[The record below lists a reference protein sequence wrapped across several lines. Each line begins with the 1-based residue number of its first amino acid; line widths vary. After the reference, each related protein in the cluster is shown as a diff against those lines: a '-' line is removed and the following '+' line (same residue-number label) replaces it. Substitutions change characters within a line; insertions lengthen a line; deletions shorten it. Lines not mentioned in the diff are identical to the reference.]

1 MKKSLLFL
9 VFLLVGCGSVVS
21 SNESTTSNGNS
32 SSSSNTSSTTSEN
45 TTASST
51 SLKESTTSSNS
62 DIVSDTNANTSVS
75 EEKIMNVNL
84 INNYTAVHLEEN
96 EDARNNIFSRFN
108 DILDN
113 ATYKKVD
120 LDNSALKILKEGKW
134 TLNFKY
140 SISKIS
146 LKARTYTKTYKDYQ
160 TGEDVINVDS
170 AKFYVNNIDTNLENV
185 EGQES
190 IYKDYLITF
199 ENVVSSIEII
209 SLEGRTYLESMKIY
223 YVI

>member
-9 VFLLVGCGSVVS
+9 IFLLVGCGSVVS
-21 SNESTTSNGNS
+21 SNESATSNGNS
-32 SSSSNTSSTTSEN
+32 SSTSDNT
-45 TTASST
+45 
-51 SLKESTTSSNS
+51 TTSSISLKDSITSSRS
-62 DIVSDTNANTSVS
+62 DIVSDNSAS

-96 EDARNNIFSRFN
+96 EEARNNIFSRFN

-120 LDNSALKILKEGKW
+120 LDNSALKILKGGEWK
-134 TLNFKY
+134 LNFKY

-170 AKFYVNNIDTNLENV
+170 AKLYVNNIDTNLENI

-190 IYKDYLITF
+190 VYKDYLITF
-199 ENVVSSIEII
+199 ENVVSSIEIT

>member
-1 MKKSLLFL
+1 MKKNLLFL
-9 VFLLVGCGSVVS
+9 IFLLVGCGSVVS
-21 SNESTTSNGNS
+21 SNESITSNGNS
-32 SSSSNTSSTTSEN
+32 SSSLDTSL
-45 TTASST
+45 T
-51 SLKESTTSSNS
+51 SLKESNTSSSSN
-62 DIVSDTNANTSVS
+62 IVSDTSAN
-75 EEKIMNVNL
+75 EEKIRNVNL

-96 EDARNNIFSRFN
+96 EEARNNIFSRFN

-160 TGEDVINVDS
+160 TGEDVINADRT
-170 AKFYVNNIDTNLENV
+170 KLYVNNIDANLENV
-185 EGQES
+185 DGQES

-199 ENVVSSIEII
+199 ENVVSSIEIT

-223 YVI
+223 YII

>member
-1 MKKSLLFL
+1 MKKNLLFL
-9 VFLLVGCGSVVS
+9 IFLLVGCGSVAS
-21 SNESTTSNGNS
+21 SNESITSNGNS
-32 SSSSNTSSTTSEN
+32 SSSLDKSL
-45 TTASST
+45 T
-51 SLKESTTSSNS
+51 SLKESITSSSSN
-62 DIVSDTNANTSVS
+62 IVSDTSAN
-75 EEKIMNVNL
+75 EEKIRNVNL

-96 EDARNNIFSRFN
+96 EEARNNIFSRFN

-134 TLNFKY
+134 ILNFKY

-160 TGEDVINVDS
+160 TGEDVINSDR
-170 AKFYVNNIDTNLENV
+170 AKLYVNNIDANLENV
-185 EGQES
+185 DGQES

-199 ENVVSSIEII
+199 ENVVSSIEIT

-223 YVI
+223 YII

>member
-9 VFLLVGCGSVVS
+9 IFLLVGCGSVVS
-21 SNESTTSNGNS
+21 SNESATSNGNS
-32 SSSSNTSSTTSEN
+32 SSTSDNT
-45 TTASST
+45 
-51 SLKESTTSSNS
+51 TTSSISLKDSITSSSS
-62 DIVSDTNANTSVS
+62 DIVSDTSTS

-96 EDARNNIFSRFN
+96 EEARNNIFSRFN

-120 LDNSALKILKEGKW
+120 LDNSALKILKGGEWK
-134 TLNFKY
+134 LNFKY

-160 TGEDVINVDS
+160 TCEDVINADR
-170 AKFYVNNIDTNLENV
+170 AKLYVNNIDANLENV
-185 EGQES
+185 DGQES

-199 ENVVSSIEII
+199 ENVVSSIEIT

-223 YVI
+223 YII

>member
-9 VFLLVGCGSVVS
+9 IFLLVGCGSVVS
-21 SNESTTSNGNS
+21 SNESATSNGNS
-32 SSSSNTSSTTSEN
+32 SSTSDNT
-45 TTASST
+45 
-51 SLKESTTSSNS
+51 TTSSISLKDSITSSSS
-62 DIVSDTNANTSVS
+62 DIVSDTSTS

-96 EDARNNIFSRFN
+96 EEARNNIFSRFN

-120 LDNSALKILKEGKW
+120 LDNSALKILKGGEWK
-134 TLNFKY
+134 LNFKY

-160 TGEDVINVDS
+160 TGEDVINADR
-170 AKFYVNNIDTNLENV
+170 AKLYVNNIDANLENV
-185 EGQES
+185 DGQES

-199 ENVVSSIEII
+199 ENVVSSIEIT

-223 YVI
+223 YII

>member
-1 MKKSLLFL
+1 MKKNLLFL
-9 VFLLVGCGSVVS
+9 IVLLVGCGSVVS
-21 SNESTTSNGNS
+21 SNESITSNGNS
-32 SSSSNTSSTTSEN
+32 SSSLDTSL
-45 TTASST
+45 T
-51 SLKESTTSSNS
+51 SLKESITSSSSN
-62 DIVSDTNANTSVS
+62 IVSDTSAN
-75 EEKIMNVNL
+75 EEKIRNVNL

-96 EDARNNIFSRFN
+96 EEARNNIFSRFN

-160 TGEDVINVDS
+160 TGEDVINADR
-170 AKFYVNNIDTNLENV
+170 AKLYVNNIDANLENV
-185 EGQES
+185 DGQES

-199 ENVVSSIEII
+199 ENVVSSIEIT

-223 YVI
+223 YII

>member
-9 VFLLVGCGSVVS
+9 IFLLVGCGSVVS
-21 SNESTTSNGNS
+21 SNESATSNGNS
-32 SSSSNTSSTTSEN
+32 SSTSDNT
-45 TTASST
+45 
-51 SLKESTTSSNS
+51 TTSSISLKDSITSSSS
-62 DIVSDTNANTSVS
+62 DIVSDTSTS

-96 EDARNNIFSRFN
+96 EEARNNIFSRFN

-120 LDNSALKILKEGKW
+120 LDNSALKILKGGEWK
-134 TLNFKY
+134 LNFKY

-170 AKFYVNNIDTNLENV
+170 AKLYVNNIDTNLENI

-199 ENVVSSIEII
+199 ENVVSSIEIT

>member
-9 VFLLVGCGSVVS
+9 IFLLVGCGSVVS
-21 SNESTTSNGNS
+21 SNESATSNGNS
-32 SSSSNTSSTTSEN
+32 SSTSDNT
-45 TTASST
+45 
-51 SLKESTTSSNS
+51 TTSSISLKDSIISSSS
-62 DIVSDTNANTSVS
+62 DIVSDTSASK
-75 EEKIMNVNL
+75 EKIMNVNL

-96 EDARNNIFSRFN
+96 EEARNNIFSRFN

-120 LDNSALKILKEGKW
+120 LDNSALKILKGGEWK
-134 TLNFKY
+134 LNFKY

-146 LKARTYTKTYKDYQ
+146 LKARTYTKKYKDYQ

-170 AKFYVNNIDTNLENV
+170 AKLYVNNIDTNLENV

-199 ENVVSSIEII
+199 ENVVSSIEIT
-209 SLEGRTYLESMKIY
+209 SSEGRTYLESMKIY

>member
-1 MKKSLLFL
+1 MKKNLLFL
-9 VFLLVGCGSVVS
+9 IFLLVGCGSVVS
-21 SNESTTSNGNS
+21 SNESITSNGNS
-32 SSSSNTSSTTSEN
+32 SSSLDTSL
-45 TTASST
+45 T
-51 SLKESTTSSNS
+51 SLKESITSSSSN
-62 DIVSDTNANTSVS
+62 IVSDTSAN
-75 EEKIMNVNL
+75 EEKIRNVNL

-96 EDARNNIFSRFN
+96 EEARNNIFSRFN

-160 TGEDVINVDS
+160 TGEDVINADS
-170 AKFYVNNIDTNLENV
+170 AKLYVNNIDANLENV
-185 EGQES
+185 DGQES

-199 ENVVSSIEII
+199 ENVVSSIEIT

-223 YVI
+223 YII

>member
-1 MKKSLLFL
+1 MKKNLLFL
-9 VFLLVGCGSVVS
+9 IFLLVGCGSVVS
-21 SNESTTSNGNS
+21 SNESITSNGNS
-32 SSSSNTSSTTSEN
+32 SSSLDTSL
-45 TTASST
+45 T
-51 SLKESTTSSNS
+51 SLKESNTSSSSN
-62 DIVSDTNANTSVS
+62 IVSDTSAN
-75 EEKIMNVNL
+75 EEKIRNVNL

-96 EDARNNIFSRFN
+96 EEARNNIFSRFN

-120 LDNSALKILKEGKW
+120 LDNSALKILKGGKW

-160 TGEDVINVDS
+160 TGEDVINADR
-170 AKFYVNNIDTNLENV
+170 AKLYVNNIDANLENV
-185 EGQES
+185 DGQES

-199 ENVVSSIEII
+199 ENVVSSIEIT

-223 YVI
+223 YII

>member
-1 MKKSLLFL
+1 MKKNLLFL
-9 VFLLVGCGSVVS
+9 IFLLVGCGSVVS
-21 SNESTTSNGNS
+21 SNESITSNRNS
-32 SSSSNTSSTTSEN
+32 SSSLDTSL
-45 TTASST
+45 T
-51 SLKESTTSSNS
+51 SLKESITSSSSN
-62 DIVSDTNANTSVS
+62 IVSDTSAN
-75 EEKIMNVNL
+75 EEKIRNVNL

-96 EDARNNIFSRFN
+96 EEARNNIFSRFN

-160 TGEDVINVDS
+160 TGEDVINADR
-170 AKFYVNNIDTNLENV
+170 AKLYVNNIDANLENV
-185 EGQES
+185 DGQES

-199 ENVVSSIEII
+199 ENVVSSIEIT

-223 YVI
+223 YII

>member
-1 MKKSLLFL
+1 MKKNLLFL
-9 VFLLVGCGSVVS
+9 IFLLVGCGSVVS
-21 SNESTTSNGNS
+21 SNESITSNGNS
-32 SSSSNTSSTTSEN
+32 SSSLDTSL
-45 TTASST
+45 T
-51 SLKESTTSSNS
+51 SLKESITSSSSN
-62 DIVSDTNANTSVS
+62 IVSDTSAN
-75 EEKIMNVNL
+75 EEKIRNVNL

-96 EDARNNIFSRFN
+96 EEARNNIFSRFN

-160 TGEDVINVDS
+160 TGEDVINADR
-170 AKFYVNNIDTNLENV
+170 AKLYVNNIDANLENV
-185 EGQES
+185 DGQES

-199 ENVVSSIEII
+199 ENVVSSIEIT

-223 YVI
+223 YII

>member
-1 MKKSLLFL
+1 MKKNLLFL
-9 VFLLVGCGSVVS
+9 IFLLVGCGSVVS
-21 SNESTTSNGNS
+21 SNESITSNGNS
-32 SSSSNTSSTTSEN
+32 SSSLDTSL
-45 TTASST
+45 A
-51 SLKESTTSSNS
+51 SLKESITSSSSN
-62 DIVSDTNANTSVS
+62 IVSDTSAN
-75 EEKIMNVNL
+75 EEKIRNVNL

-96 EDARNNIFSRFN
+96 EEARNNIFSRFN

-134 TLNFKY
+134 ILNFKY

-160 TGEDVINVDS
+160 TGEDVINADR
-170 AKFYVNNIDTNLENV
+170 AKLYVNNIDANLENV
-185 EGQES
+185 DGQES

-199 ENVVSSIEII
+199 ENVVSSIEIT

-223 YVI
+223 YII

>member
-1 MKKSLLFL
+1 MKKNLLFL
-9 VFLLVGCGSVVS
+9 IFLLVGCGSVVS
-21 SNESTTSNGNS
+21 SNESITSNGNS
-32 SSSSNTSSTTSEN
+32 SSSLDTSL
-45 TTASST
+45 T
-51 SLKESTTSSNS
+51 SLKESITSSSSN
-62 DIVSDTNANTSVS
+62 IVFDTSAN
-75 EEKIMNVNL
+75 EEKIRNVNL

-96 EDARNNIFSRFN
+96 EEARNNIFSRFN

-160 TGEDVINVDS
+160 TGEDVINADR
-170 AKFYVNNIDTNLENV
+170 AKLYVNNIDANLENV
-185 EGQES
+185 DGQES

-199 ENVVSSIEII
+199 ENVVSSIEIT

-223 YVI
+223 YII

>member
-9 VFLLVGCGSVVS
+9 IFLLVGCGSVVS
-21 SNESTTSNGNS
+21 SNESATSNGNS
-32 SSSSNTSSTTSEN
+32 SSTSDNT
-45 TTASST
+45 
-51 SLKESTTSSNS
+51 TTSSISLKDSITSSSS
-62 DIVSDTNANTSVS
+62 DIVSDTSTS

-96 EDARNNIFSRFN
+96 EEARNNIFSRFN

-120 LDNSALKILKEGKW
+120 LDNSALKILKGGEWK
-134 TLNFKY
+134 LNFKY

-160 TGEDVINVDS
+160 TGEDVINADR
-170 AKFYVNNIDTNLENV
+170 AKLYVNNIDANLENV
-185 EGQES
+185 DGQES

-199 ENVVSSIEII
+199 ENVVSSIEIT

>member
-9 VFLLVGCGSVVS
+9 IFLLVGCGSVVS
-21 SNESTTSNGNS
+21 SNESATSNGNS
-32 SSSSNTSSTTSEN
+32 SSTSDNT
-45 TTASST
+45 
-51 SLKESTTSSNS
+51 TTSSISLKDSITSSSS
-62 DIVSDTNANTSVS
+62 DIVSDTSAS

-96 EDARNNIFSRFN
+96 EEARNNIFSRFN

-120 LDNSALKILKEGKW
+120 LDNSALKILKGGEWK
-134 TLNFKY
+134 LNFKY

-170 AKFYVNNIDTNLENV
+170 AKLYVNNIDTNLENV

-199 ENVVSSIEII
+199 ENVVSSIEIT

>member
-9 VFLLVGCGSVVS
+9 IFLLVGCGSVVS
-21 SNESTTSNGNS
+21 SNESATSNGNS
-32 SSSSNTSSTTSEN
+32 SSTSDNT
-45 TTASST
+45 
-51 SLKESTTSSNS
+51 TTSSISLKDSITSSSS
-62 DIVSDTNANTSVS
+62 DIVSDTSAS

-96 EDARNNIFSRFN
+96 EEARNNIFSRFN

-120 LDNSALKILKEGKW
+120 LDNSALKILKGGEWK
-134 TLNFKY
+134 LNFKY

-170 AKFYVNNIDTNLENV
+170 AKLYVNNIDTNLENI

-190 IYKDYLITF
+190 VYKDYLITF
-199 ENVVSSIEII
+199 ENVVSSIEIT

>member
-9 VFLLVGCGSVVS
+9 IFLLVGCGSVVS
-21 SNESTTSNGNS
+21 SNASATSNGNS
-32 SSSSNTSSTTSEN
+32 SSTSDNT
-45 TTASST
+45 
-51 SLKESTTSSNS
+51 TTSSISLKDSITSSSS
-62 DIVSDTNANTSVS
+62 DIVSDTSAS

-96 EDARNNIFSRFN
+96 EEARNNIFSRFN

-120 LDNSALKILKEGKW
+120 
-134 TLNFKY
+134 
-140 SISKIS
+140 

-170 AKFYVNNIDTNLENV
+170 AKLYVNNIDTNLENI

-190 IYKDYLITF
+190 VYKDYLITF
-199 ENVVSSIEII
+199 ENVVSSIEIT

>member
-1 MKKSLLFL
+1 MKKNLLFL
-9 VFLLVGCGSVVS
+9 IFLLVGCGSVAS
-21 SNESTTSNGNS
+21 SNESITSNGNS
-32 SSSSNTSSTTSEN
+32 SSSLDTSL
-45 TTASST
+45 T
-51 SLKESTTSSNS
+51 SLKESITSSSSN
-62 DIVSDTNANTSVS
+62 IVSDTSAN
-75 EEKIMNVNL
+75 EEKIRNVNL

-96 EDARNNIFSRFN
+96 EEARNNIFSRFN

-160 TGEDVINVDS
+160 TGEDVINADR
-170 AKFYVNNIDTNLENV
+170 AKLYVNNIDANLENV
-185 EGQES
+185 DGQES

-199 ENVVSSIEII
+199 ENVVSSIEIT

-223 YVI
+223 YII